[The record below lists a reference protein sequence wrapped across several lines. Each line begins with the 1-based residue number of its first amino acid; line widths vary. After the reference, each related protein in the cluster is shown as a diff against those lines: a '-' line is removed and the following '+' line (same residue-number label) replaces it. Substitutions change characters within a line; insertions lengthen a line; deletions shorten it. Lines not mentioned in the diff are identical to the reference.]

1 LKKPTLSYEIVGAAV
16 AVVTISGMM
25 MYSTMLL
32 STTVYAQPAG
42 RRDTAMSFGDAS
54 PEAKNLAITIA
65 AGQLWNLTLTNPSI
79 TFSED
84 GSLSISDTLQTA
96 QGPKI
101 LMIMVQH
108 NLTPENGYVYDN
120 GIITAPNG
128 TRVFP

>member
-1 LKKPTLSYEIVGAAV
+1 
-16 AVVTISGMM
+16 
-25 MYSTMLL
+25 MYSTSLL
-32 STTVYAQPAG
+32 STTAYAQPAG
-42 RRDTAMSFGDAS
+42 RPDTAMSFGDAS

-65 AGQLWNLTLTNPSI
+65 AGQLWNMTLTNPSI

-84 GSLSISDTLQTA
+84 GSLSITDTLQTA